1 MSGAGTMFIGCRP
14 SQRFDFYG
22 DSIAGYSSDDH
33 TESGVFISITT
44 SGGENGGLNDHY
56 LVDCLSDAMFMKVHF
71 SAMGIGFW

>member
-22 DSIAGYSSDDH
+22 DSVAGYSSDDH

-44 SGGENGGLNDHY
+44 SGGENGELNDHS
-56 LVDCLSDAMFMKVHF
+56 LVDCFVRC
-71 SAMGIGFW
+71 